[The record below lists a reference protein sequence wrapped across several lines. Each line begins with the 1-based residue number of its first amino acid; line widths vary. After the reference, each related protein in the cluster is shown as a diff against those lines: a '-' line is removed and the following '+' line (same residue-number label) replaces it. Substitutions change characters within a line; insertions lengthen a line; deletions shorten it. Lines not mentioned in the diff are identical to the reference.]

1 MPEHSLPLPG
11 QVGESFFSHAE
22 SPRNMETIFSPD
34 GSGRA
39 VGQCGDSISIDLKVD
54 DDVIREIRIAPHG
67 CIYTK
72 ACASAISELAR
83 GRKILRALEIEPGDV
98 EHLLGGLPEDHMHCA
113 RLAVN
118 TLGEAISDVLRRQMG
133 HAG

>member
-1 MPEHSLPLPG
+1 MPKHSLPLPD

-22 SPRNMETIFSPD
+22 SPRNLGTIISPD

-54 DDVIREIRIAPHG
+54 GDVIQEIKVAPQG

-72 ACASAISELAR
+72 ACASAVSELAR
-83 GRKILRALEIEPGDV
+83 GRQLSQALEIGPEDV
-98 EHLLGGLPEDHMHCA
+98 EQLLGGLPEDHVHCA

-118 TLGEAISDVLRRQMG
+118 TLGEAISDVLRRQVG
-133 HAG
+133 NAA